1 MCSELSLQVSMSS
14 EIGDKK
20 DWRELRPRTYNTDGS
35 DLLLITLT
43 LMSRTLWGKGADVD
57 ECRRC
62 DTTTFTRH
70 QRQKGMGEGGKVD

>member
-1 MCSELSLQVSMSS
+1 MCSELSLQVSMGS
-14 EIGDKK
+14 EIGDEK
-20 DWRELRPRTYNTDGS
+20 DGS

-43 LMSRTLWGKGADVD
+43 LMSRTLWEKGADVD